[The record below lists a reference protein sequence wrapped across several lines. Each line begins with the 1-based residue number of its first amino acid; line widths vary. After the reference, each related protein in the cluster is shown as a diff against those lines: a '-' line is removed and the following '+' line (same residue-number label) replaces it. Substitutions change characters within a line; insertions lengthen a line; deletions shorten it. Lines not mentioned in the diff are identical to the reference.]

1 MSERQHFGMSGR
13 GRGEFVFGGLFAGSR
28 RSVPAAVGLAHPPAR
43 LCRLFHAFQPFHV
56 FHLFQPL
63 HVFHQFQPF
72 QLFHLFQP
80 FLKHSLPAKNE
91 AGPMRNPNSEAR
103 ASARAYFQI
112 RNSEGPAKAGTQNSE
127 TSKPCTSGIYFPF
140 RLHFGYMREQLKR
153 FIEQMDENSVAVI
166 PAAHEVTRSY
176 DTEFKFQQDPDFYY
190 LTGFPEPDAIAVIDP
205 KNKKSPYTLYV
216 RPRDPLMETWYGRR
230 QGVEGAVKNYGADR
244 AFSIEKFAAD
254 LPKLLDG
261 HDKLYYRFSVDKA
274 LDQQILQYLSGQRV
288 RRLKTAYPPHTIID
302 PTIITGEMRLHKT
315 PKEVELMQVSA
326 DIAAE
331 AHILAMKKVKPGMNE
346 GQVEA
351 LMEAYMKDKGAS
363 GVAYNSIV
371 GGGDNATILHYV
383 ENNMPLKDGDLI
395 LIDAGAQYKG
405 YASDITRTFPVNGKF
420 TPAQREVYDV
430 VLDAQLK
437 CIEATKTGNTVKK
450 RQEYSIELLTE
461 GMVKLGLLKGK
472 TSDLVKKK
480 AYLKYYMHGVG
491 HYLGL
496 DVHDA
501 GRYFSDQE
509 AKHSRPFAPGM
520 VLTVEP
526 GIYVPPD
533 DKTAP
538 AKYRGI
544 GIRIEDD
551 VLVTEDGNRN
561 LTAKVTKDPDEIEA
575 LMRKPARK

>member
-1 MSERQHFGMSGR
+1 
-13 GRGEFVFGGLFAGSR
+13 
-28 RSVPAAVGLAHPPAR
+28 
-43 LCRLFHAFQPFHV
+43 
-56 FHLFQPL
+56 
-63 HVFHQFQPF
+63 
-72 QLFHLFQP
+72 
-80 FLKHSLPAKNE
+80 
-91 AGPMRNPNSEAR
+91 MRP
-103 ASARAYFQI
+103 
-112 RNSEGPAKAGTQNSE
+112 
-127 TSKPCTSGIYFPF
+127 
-140 RLHFGYMREQLKR
+140 QLKR
-153 FIEQMDENSVAVI
+153 FIDQMEENSIAII
-166 PAAHEVTRSY
+166 PAAHEQTRSY
-176 DTEFKFQQDPDFYY
+176 DTEFKFRQDSDFWY

-205 KNKKSPYTLYV
+205 QNKKSPYTLYV
-216 RPRDPLMETWYGRR
+216 RPRDPEMETWFGRR
-230 QGVEGAVKNYGADR
+230 EGVDGAVKNYKANK
-244 AFSIEKFAAD
+244 AFSIEKFPAD

-261 HDKLYYRFSVDKA
+261 HDRLYYKFAHDKE
-274 LDQQILQYLSGQRV
+274 LDEKILDYLHPQRV
-288 RRLKTAYPPHTIID
+288 RRLKTAYPPHTFID
-302 PTIITGEMRLHKT
+302 PTIILGEMRLHKSA
-315 PKEVELMQVSA
+315 EEAEYMQTA
-326 DIAAE
+326 GTIAAE

-371 GGGDNATILHYV
+371 GGGANATILHYV

-395 LIDAGAQYKG
+395 LIDAGAEYKG

-430 VLDAQLK
+430 VLDVQEK
-437 CIEATKTGNTVKK
+437 CIEYTKTGNTVKG

-472 TSDLVKKK
+472 TKDLIKKK

-501 GRYFSDQE
+501 GRYFTDQA
-509 AKHSRPFAPGM
+509 AKNSKPFAPGM

-533 DKTAP
+533 AKDAP

-551 VLVTEDGNRN
+551 ILVTEDGNRN
-561 LTAKVTKDPDEIEA
+561 LTSKVPKNADEIET
-575 LMRKPARK
+575 LMQKGRK